1 MARDGWPIDENAN
14 MAGIVMYEWIV
25 PLTDLVVIGLLLM
38 IGGNLGS
45 FLNVVVHRLPR
56 GESVV
61 HGGSHCPSCGSAIRW
76 HDNVPVLGWLL
87 LRGRCRD
94 CGAMISAR
102 YPLVEAIGAVVLG
115 GVAAAELLSGG
126 RTLPGPAF
134 GVGRPG
140 ADNLLLRPDP
150 LLIAVAVLHGWLL
163 FNLLLGAAVE
173 ADGRVVPTRYS
184 RTAIGITLAVVVGW
198 NALLPVGVGI
208 EGPAWM
214 ASGPG
219 RGLLIAACGLA
230 CGAVVGATSTVAGRQ
245 GLMLIGVTLGWQAAA
260 TIALVRPVIR
270 WLRALLASLVPPDP
284 PCGDV
289 VVASF
294 GAEDASE
301 SDPSGLALA
310 SAEPLSPI
318 DPDGAPLPE
327 VGSVPAL
334 RPASDPDREPFLS
347 RLTELIALQ
356 FQQNA
361 YPGGDLMVATAVF
374 LLAWSWLWQGL
385 VG

>member
-1 MARDGWPIDENAN
+1 MARDRWPIDGYAN
-14 MAGIVMYEWIV
+14 RAGIVMYEWII
-25 PLTDLVVIGLLLM
+25 PLTDLVVTGLLLV

-102 YPLVEAIGAVVLG
+102 YPLVEAIGAVVIG

-134 GVGRPG
+134 GVCRPG

-173 ADGRVVPTRYS
+173 ADGRVVPARYR
-184 RTAIGITLAVVVGW
+184 RTVLGITLAVVVGW
-198 NALLPVGVGI
+198 SALLPVGVGF

-214 ASGPG
+214 ARGPG
-219 RGLLIAACGLA
+219 RGLLIAACGLT
-230 CGAVVGATSTVAGRQ
+230 CGALVGATSTAAGRQ
-245 GLMLIGVTLGWQAAA
+245 GTMLIGVALGWQAAA
-260 TIALVRPVIR
+260 TIALLRPAIG
-270 WLRALLASLVPPDP
+270 WLRALLASLVPPIP
-284 PCGDV
+284 PGGEYDGAV
-289 VVASF
+289 FETEAS
-294 GAEDASE
+294 SE
-301 SDPSGLALA
+301 SARSDLA
-310 SAEPLSPI
+310 SATAEPWSSI
-318 DPDGAPLPE
+318 DPEGSPLPE
-327 VGSVPAL
+327 VGASPAL
-334 RPASDPDREPFLS
+334 RPPADPDRGPFLS
-347 RLTELIALQ
+347 RLVEPITLQ
-356 FQQNA
+356 FQQNE
-361 YPGGDLMVATAVF
+361 YPGGDLLMATAVF
-374 LLAWSWLWQGL
+374 LLAWRWLWWGL